1 MAALQKYGCRLCQN
15 SGFCNVYQ
23 TRDLLLNIDEFLL
36 NSDHC
41 LANIGRCLDRSL
53 LSKRCLVKID
63 RCLAKV
69 DGLPFLIDFDR
80 CLLIIDRCLV
90 KVVGLIKI
98 TKNLSFDTNGIWGV
112 HLPPLPPPPPLN
124 PPLYYLSENALVS
137 RSQTSC
143 ECLATRLETLYD
155 TVLWLAVV

>member
-1 MAALQKYGCRLCQN
+1 MVSVGRSVRSYVCAHLLSIRDGSPSKVWGAVCVKTPVF
-15 SGFCNVYQ
+15 SNVYQ

-41 LANIGRCLDRSL
+41 LANIDRCLDRSL

-90 KVVGLIKI
+90 KVAGLIDI
-98 TKNLSFDTNGIWGV
+98 TK
-112 HLPPLPPPPPLN
+112 
-124 PPLYYLSENALVS
+124 S
-137 RSQTSC
+137 RS
-143 ECLATRLETLYD
+143 L
-155 TVLWLAVV
+155 